1 MPLSRI
7 ILKNV
12 TMIKYI
18 LGQLKLKL
26 GIITEV
32 PLIVEKVMNPSKL

>member
-1 MPLSRI
+1 MPLSRT

-12 TMIKYI
+12 TRIKYI

-32 PLIVEKVMNPSKL
+32 PLPVENLMNLSPL